1 MSSICLSW
9 LCGTKSICQRLSL
22 LSIGVWLI
30 FGLNLPAFAA
40 PTAPTALAPTAAPAT
55 VLPTPQSCRV
65 GVYLLSLRDLAPATK
80 SFGADFWV
88 WSNCRSKTL
97 KPLETMEVVKGK
109 DIQTAYDNTQER
121 PDSAAPAKPEKKIYW
136 AQRKISATLRHD
148 WAIENFPFDRHTLE
162 IPLEEAQADA
172 TAFVYM
178 PDVENSSYKLDMKVD
193 GWKIKKFAVRERKE
207 KYQSTFGDPA
217 LKSGES
223 EYSRLSIV
231 IDIERGSMLSFFKL
245 ITGVYAAFAT
255 ILLAF
260 FLESSSEFGS
270 RTGLLVGSLFAVL
283 VSMQSIDGVLGQSGT
298 LTMVDS
304 IHVTTLGYLIAAV
317 IAAVYSNRLNEQGR
331 EKAALKFDRQICFS
345 IFSISFVAF
354 NIIVITHA
362 MMQG

>member
-1 MSSICLSW
+1 MSVNRPDLFCHTRSI
-9 LCGTKSICQRLSL
+9 GQRLFHL
-22 LSIGVWLI
+22 AIAVGLI
-30 FGLNLPAFAA
+30 LGLNLPAFAA
-40 PTAPTALAPTAAPAT
+40 PTPTTSTAPPTQ
-55 VLPTPQSCRV
+55 QSCRI
-65 GVYLLSLRDLAPATK
+65 GVYLLSPRDMAPATK

-88 WSNCRSKTL
+88 WSNCPSKTL

-109 DIQTAYDNTQER
+109 DIQTAYDSVQEK
-121 PDSAAPAKPEKKIYW
+121 PDPAAKLGKKIYW

-148 WAIENFPFDRHTLE
+148 WAVENFPFDRHTLE
-162 IPLEEAQADA
+162 IPLEETQADV
-172 TAFVYM
+172 TAFVYI
-178 PDVENSSYKLDMKVD
+178 PDVENSSYKQDMKVD
-193 GWKIKKFAVRERKE
+193 GWKIKKFTVRERQE
-207 KYQSTFGDPA
+207 KYQSTFGDPV

-231 IDIERGSMLSFFKL
+231 IDIERDSMLSFFKL
-245 ITGVYAAFAT
+245 ITGVYAAFVT

-260 FLESSSEFGS
+260 FLEPSSEFGS

-345 IFSISFVAF
+345 VFSISFVAF